1 MSEAVSSVVIA
12 GGGLSGFTVAREL
25 RRHGF
30 AGAITIVDPEGVP
43 YDRPPLSKEYLDG
56 RFPAEK
62 LPFVPETWFAE
73 NSVEL
78 VTDRVA
84 AVDPDT
90 RAVTLASGGTLQG
103 DRLVL
108 ATGGNAR
115 PLPVPGGD
123 LEGIF
128 TLRTKADADALRE
141 LLAPGKHLA
150 IIGGGLIGAEVA
162 STAVN
167 AGAEVTLIDPVPVP
181 AVLALGQTI
190 ATYLH
195 SMHERHGVRTICA
208 PTTAIERDGAKW
220 TVTVDGGPEAEGTR
234 VEADGV
240 LVAIGIVP
248 DVSLGLQ
255 LGLAVDNGVLVDDH
269 QRTCDPA
276 VYAVGD
282 GARHRLPDGTLAH
295 RHEHWESAMNAGKT
309 AAASIAGV
317 ELPVHPA
324 QWMWSD
330 RYGHHVES
338 VGSMAA
344 GHLTV
349 REKDGAPWVTF
360 LQDDDGRLLGAAAID
375 GGNAVRAVRRI
386 IDRGIVV
393 DAAKLA
399 DPSID
404 IKKLAR

>member
-1 MSEAVSSVVIA
+1 MSEQIAAVVIA
-12 GGGLSGFTVAREL
+12 GGGLSGFTVAQEL
-25 RRHGF
+25 RRHAF
-30 AGAITIVDPEGVP
+30 AGTITIVDPEGTA

-62 LPFVPETWFAE
+62 LPFVPPAWFEE

-78 VTDRVA
+78 IADRVTT
-84 AVDPDT
+84 VDADAHT
-90 RAVTLASGGTLQG
+90 VTLASGRALAC
-103 DRLVL
+103 DRVVL
-108 ATGGNAR
+108 ATGGQAR
-115 PLPVPGGD
+115 RLPVPGGD

-128 TLRTKADADALRE
+128 ALRTRQDADDLRAL
-141 LLAPGKHLA
+141 LTPGKHLA
-150 IIGGGLIGAEVA
+150 IIGAGLIGAEVA
-162 STAVN
+162 STAVA

-190 ATYLH
+190 ATHLH
-195 SMHERHGVRTICA
+195 GLHERHGVRTICA
-208 PTTAIERDGAKW
+208 PTTAIERACERW
-220 TVTVDGGPEAEGTR
+220 VVTVDGGPDSGGTR

-248 DVSLGLQ
+248 DVTLGRELGLD
-255 LGLAVDNGVLVDDH
+255 VDGGVLVDEH
-269 QRTCDPA
+269 QRTSNPF

-282 GARHRLPDGTLAH
+282 GARHRLADGTLAP

-317 ELPVHPA
+317 DLPVHPA
-324 QWMWSD
+324 PWMWSD

-344 GHLTV
+344 GQLTV
-349 REKDGAPWVTF
+349 REKDGAPWIAF
-360 LQDDDGRLLGAAAID
+360 MQDDDGRLLGAAAID

-393 DAAKLA
+393 DSAKLA
-399 DPSID
+399 DASID
-404 IKKLAR
+404 LKKLAR